1 MQALNKMMRS
11 FTIRTRMLGAIAMVV
26 TLLALVGGS
35 GLAGMFRIQSLSNSF
50 VENTFTQS
58 NHLIALQD
66 HYGDM
71 RRFEKDLV
79 VNYDNKQ
86 ETERFKKEW
95 LEALRLMK
103 AELKSA
109 QDGGLNAEGAGY
121 VATAIKRVDA
131 YEAAFNAVIRQIES
145 GSGIESVAA
154 LHKTTAAAQEEAHG
168 AETALE
174 ELQRIVLAAAQA
186 EQNSMEKSAS
196 NTLMAFG
203 AALAV
208 ALVLVVP
215 LTLMNSRSIV
225 HPIIEAR
232 DVARAI
238 ATGDLTHVVHAD
250 GKDEAADLLVSLRTM
265 QDALRKLVGQVR
277 ESSES
282 IQVASAE
289 VASGNQDLSHRTEE
303 AATSLQHTATSVVQL
318 NGNVHQNAEAA
329 SQANQLASSASEVAT
344 RGGAVVSQVVATMD
358 EINTSSKKIADIIGV
373 IDGIAFQ
380 TNILA
385 LNAAVEAAR
394 AGEQGRGFAVV
405 AGEVRSLAQRSAEA
419 AREIKTL
426 IGTSV
431 DKVEAGSKLVQD
443 AGSTMEEIVASV
455 RRVTDIIGEISAATA
470 EQSNGI
476 GQVNTAVKQL
486 DEMTQQNAALVEES
500 AAAAESL
507 KEQAIK
513 LNSVVSTFRLTESAG
528 AVPHRPAAAPAPAA
542 APKAIAQEA
551 IARAARSAAPKP
563 AAPAP
568 APAIQ
573 KAAPA
578 PVAAPAAPSHGNDSD
593 WETF

>member
-35 GLAGMFRIQSLSNSF
+35 GLAGMFRIQSLSHDF
-50 VENTFTQS
+50 VESAFTQS
-58 NHLIALQD
+58 THLAALNK
-66 HYGDM
+66 HIGDI
-71 RRFEKDLV
+71 RRYEKDLMLNMDDAAKV
-79 VNYDNKQ
+79 TGYKAKWQESVKLFEAEIGSMRQEDIGAASVTGLDEVLKQ
-86 ETERFKKEW
+86 E
-95 LEALRLMK
+95 
-103 AELKSA
+103 
-109 QDGGLNAEGAGY
+109 Q
-121 VATAIKRVDA
+121 A
-131 YEAAFNAVIRQIES
+131 YLGQMAAVIQQIES
-145 GSGIESVAA
+145 KGVDSPANANKAA
-154 LHKTTAAAQEEAHG
+154 TQAKDSIHAAEAKLAEVQKLVLGGAQR
-168 AETALE
+168 AEG
-174 ELQRIVLAAAQA
+174 
-186 EQNSMEKSAS
+186 SMENSARS
-196 NTLMAFG
+196 TLVAFCI
-203 AALAV
+203 ALAI

-215 LTLMNSRSIV
+215 LTLLNSRSIV

-238 ATGDLTHVVHAD
+238 ATGDLTHTVHAE

-486 DEMTQQNAALVEES
+486 DDMTQQNASLVEQS

-513 LNSVVSTFRLTESAG
+513 LNSVVSTFRLTGGAG
-528 AVPHRPAAAPAPAA
+528 AAPHKPAAATAPAA
-542 APKAIAQEA
+542 EPKAIAQEA
-551 IARAARSAAPKP
+551 IARAARPAAPKA

-568 APAIQ
+568 ATQ
-573 KAAPA
+573 KNAPA
-578 PVAAPAAPSHGNDSD
+578 PVAAPAAPSHGNDGD